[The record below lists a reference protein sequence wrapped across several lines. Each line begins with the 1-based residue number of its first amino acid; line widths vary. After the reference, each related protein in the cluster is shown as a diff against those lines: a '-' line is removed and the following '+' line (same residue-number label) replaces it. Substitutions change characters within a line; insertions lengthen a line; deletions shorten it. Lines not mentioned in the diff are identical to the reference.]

1 MSLTGEFNLCKAKQY
16 TFLSISLYIYIY
28 ILKYQFSKIF
38 FQYSLLIMKYKV
50 AFVENLHHWFIKYH
64 LPAKQTDSQIE
75 MHMIQS
81 IIASDQPNP

>member
-1 MSLTGEFNLCKAKQY
+1 
-16 TFLSISLYIYIY
+16 
-28 ILKYQFSKIF
+28 
-38 FQYSLLIMKYKV
+38 MKYKV